1 MVPNRIVTKIQVP
14 PLRILFHH
22 GADLRWSDNPPAT
35 RSNGEFVMRL
45 SRLAIAALA
54 ACALWTAAIDARAD
68 TNIGSLVC
76 NVSSGFGY
84 LIGSNRNVSCVFN
97 RSNGTVERYNG
108 QIRDWGFDLG
118 YYHAGSIVWG
128 VIAPGDNVAPGS
140 LAGDYTGGG
149 AGGSAGVGVKV
160 NLLFGGDGGKIS
172 LQPLQFE
179 GNVGIGANVG
189 VTRLSLTYGQ

>member
-1 MVPNRIVTKIQVP
+1 
-14 PLRILFHH
+14 
-22 GADLRWSDNPPAT
+22 
-35 RSNGEFVMRL
+35 MRL
-45 SRLAIAALA
+45 SRLAIAAA
-54 ACALWTAAIDARAD
+54 VASVLWTAPTAARAD

-97 RSNGTVERYNG
+97 RANGTVERYTG

-118 YYHAGSIVWG
+118 YFHAGSIVWG

-140 LAGDYTGGG
+140 LAGDYTGAG
-149 AGGSAGVGVKV
+149 AGGSAGIGVKV

-172 LQPLQFE
+172 LQPLQVE

>member
-1 MVPNRIVTKIQVP
+1 MRMM
-14 PLRILFHH
+14 
-22 GADLRWSDNPPAT
+22 
-35 RSNGEFVMRL
+35 RSVVG
-45 SRLAIAALA
+45 LA
-54 ACALWTAAIDARAD
+54 AVALLAVSAPWLTTPARAD
-68 TNIGSLVC
+68 VNIGSLVC

-118 YYHAGSIVWG
+118 YFHAGSIVWG

-140 LAGDYTGGG
+140 LAGDYTGAG
-149 AGGSAGVGVKV
+149 AGGSAGIGVKV

-172 LQPLQFE
+172 LQPLQVE

-189 VTRLSLTYGQ
+189 VTRLSLVYGQ

>member
-1 MVPNRIVTKIQVP
+1 
-14 PLRILFHH
+14 
-22 GADLRWSDNPPAT
+22 
-35 RSNGEFVMRL
+35 MRL
-45 SRLAIAALA
+45 SRLAAAATVVWA
-54 ACALWTAAIDARAD
+54 ACALPATARAD
-68 TNIGSLVC
+68 VNLGSLVC

-97 RSNGTVERYNG
+97 RSNGTVERYSG

-118 YYHAGSIVWG
+118 YFHAGSIVWG
-128 VIAPGDNVAPGS
+128 VIAPGDNVSPGA
-140 LAGDYTGGG
+140 LAGDYTGAG
-149 AGGSAGVGVKV
+149 AGGSAGIGVKV

-172 LQPLQFE
+172 LQPLQVE

>member
-1 MVPNRIVTKIQVP
+1 MR
-14 PLRILFHH
+14 
-22 GADLRWSDNPPAT
+22 
-35 RSNGEFVMRL
+35 VMRFVVGL
-45 SRLAIAALA
+45 SAALLA
-54 ACALWTAAIDARAD
+54 AAPWWSQPARAEV
-68 TNIGSLVC
+68 NIGSLVC

-118 YYHAGSIVWG
+118 YFHAGSIIWG
-128 VIAPGDNVAPGS
+128 VIAPGNNVSPGS

-149 AGGSAGVGVKV
+149 AGASAGIGIKA

-172 LQPLQFE
+172 LQPLAVE

-189 VTRLSLTYGQ
+189 VTRLTLTPGP

>member
-1 MVPNRIVTKIQVP
+1 MIERGV
-14 PLRILFHH
+14 
-22 GADLRWSDNPPAT
+22 A
-35 RSNGEFVMRL
+35 MRL
-45 SRLAIAALA
+45 SRLATAAVAAALA
-54 ACALWTAAIDARAD
+54 WTLPAATGAAHAD
-68 TNIGSLVC
+68 SNIGSLVC

-97 RSNGTVERYNG
+97 RANGTVERYNG

-118 YYHAGSIVWG
+118 YFHAGSIVWG

-140 LAGDYTGGG
+140 LAGDYTGAG
-149 AGGSAGVGVKV
+149 AGGSAGIGVKV

-189 VTRLSLTYGQ
+189 VTRLSLTYAQ

>member
-1 MVPNRIVTKIQVP
+1 
-14 PLRILFHH
+14 
-22 GADLRWSDNPPAT
+22 
-35 RSNGEFVMRL
+35 MRL
-45 SRLAIAALA
+45 SRLAIATAV
-54 ACALWTAAIDARAD
+54 ACAAWTLPAKAD
-68 TNIGSLVC
+68 VNLGSLVC

-97 RSNGTVERYNG
+97 RSNDTVERYTG

-118 YYHAGSIVWG
+118 YFHAGSIVWG

-140 LAGDYTGGG
+140 LAGDYTGAG

-172 LQPLQFE
+172 LQPLQLE

-189 VTRLSLTYGQ
+189 VTRLTLVAQ

>member
-1 MVPNRIVTKIQVP
+1 
-14 PLRILFHH
+14 
-22 GADLRWSDNPPAT
+22 
-35 RSNGEFVMRL
+35 MRL
-45 SRLAIAALA
+45 TRLAIAAVLA
-54 ACALWTAAIDARAD
+54 CLAWASPVAARAD
-68 TNIGSLVC
+68 TNLGSLVC

-97 RSNGTVERYNG
+97 RSNGTVERYSG

-128 VIAPGDNVAPGS
+128 VIAPGNNVAPGS

-149 AGGSAGVGVKV
+149 AGGSAGIGVKV
-160 NLLFGGDGGKIS
+160 NFLFGGDGGKIS
-172 LQPLQFE
+172 LQPLQLE

-189 VTRLSLTYGQ
+189 VTRLTLVAQ